1 MIKYSQTVNNLE
13 NSEIKLPKISGYKKQ
28 FSIELPRGEEE
39 PKTEEPVVEQ
49 PVQEPVQVEET
60 PKQETPKQETPKP
73 EVVTP
78 PVQEEDFTEEEKN
91 ILLNDGSA
99 RDKSRVASK
108 YLQKKLGLS
117 KEQAAALIGVWQAE
131 SAFDLNAENK
141 LEKAGKSKYV
151 KANEY
156 GIGIGQWTGPRHH
169 SYVSYINNNGGKNNL
184 KTQLD
189 FAIQEIQNNYSD
201 YLKNLRTASNVKD
214 ATAYTYAQY
223 VAAGE
228 RNIKNLDD
236 LYQRVAK
243 IEKKYQAAHKS
254 LYGKAGSGNFD
265 RRVRFA
271 NDSLLAKM
279 GIKLPMFQS
288 GGALSNFNFDNIYKN
303 SSDQIKAL
311 QRELG
316 VKDDGIIGKRT
327 ISAIQ
332 KKVGTKVDGIWGKN
346 STAAA
351 KQYVSQSKVTQPE
364 QVMPQVSSTYVRKPL
379 VPEMRL
385 ATDNEVVPAAGMKEL
400 PDYSDYTVVFPENW
414 NGKSNLLKTIHDSYL
429 DYSNNEKWKRTVNAG
444 TDSTTTVRNRKTGKM
459 EEVPEVNMDW
469 RINKDQI
476 ARAIALLPELNPNSA
491 PEYTG
496 IKYNDTWD
504 NGSYRQKNETG
515 ITRLLRRSGNSTL
528 EKAATSL
535 EQPGRGTL
543 GGFSYRTTPGGIE
556 ISDGYQFAQPSG
568 GYVERS
574 EHTSGYNEE
583 RRNMADNYRAANATH
598 QKYFIP
604 WSAYQN
610 IRKNYS

>member
-1 MIKYSQTVNNLE
+1 MIKYNQTVNNLE
-13 NSEIKLPKISGYKKQ
+13 NSEIELPKISGYKKQ

-201 YLKNLRTASNVKD
+201 YLKNLRTASNVRD

-254 LYGKAGSGNFD
+254 LYGKVGSGNFD

-400 PDYSDYTVVFPENW
+400 PDYSDYTVVFPEN
-414 NGKSNLLKTIHDSYL
+414 
-429 DYSNNEKWKRTVNAG
+429 
-444 TDSTTTVRNRKTGKM
+444 
-459 EEVPEVNMDW
+459 
-469 RINKDQI
+469 
-476 ARAIALLPELNPNSA
+476 
-491 PEYTG
+491 
-496 IKYNDTWD
+496 
-504 NGSYRQKNETG
+504 
-515 ITRLLRRSGNSTL
+515 
-528 EKAATSL
+528 
-535 EQPGRGTL
+535 
-543 GGFSYRTTPGGIE
+543 
-556 ISDGYQFAQPSG
+556 
-568 GYVERS
+568 
-574 EHTSGYNEE
+574 
-583 RRNMADNYRAANATH
+583 
-598 QKYFIP
+598 
-604 WSAYQN
+604 
-610 IRKNYS
+610 